1 MIIYCT
7 SISSSSL
14 KAAPYFTF
22 VEGLTNILRYS
33 TASFLVA
40 AALILLPTAVDGF
53 FSNDIAIGIF
63 GVGFLGGVVMFSI
76 APLLYFYQY
85 LITI

>member
-7 SISSSSL
+7 FISSSSL
-14 KAAPYFTF
+14 KAAPYFSF
-22 VEGLTNILRYS
+22 VEAVTSFLRYS
-33 TASFLVA
+33 TASFLGA
-40 AALILLPTAVDGF
+40 ASIILLPTAVDGF
-53 FSNDIAIGIF
+53 FANDVIIGFF
-63 GVGFLGGVVMFSI
+63 GIGFLGGVVMFSI